1 MNSREII
8 LSKIRNSKKNESDST
23 FRISEI
29 DEKIKSGVESITPKD
44 RNGLWNQFQK
54 EIEAISGEF
63 YSVKSIDDAVGII
76 SKFISENNFKNI
88 GISKEPICKTLAATV
103 KQFLPAV
110 KIIHAI
116 ELVREERKKELADT
130 EISIVH
136 PSFAVADIGSLVFLY
151 DETGTSLPHFLC
163 DNTFAIVNKNQIVAN
178 QFELFEKLE
187 TEKSKNMVF
196 ITGPSRTADIEKVL
210 VLGAH
215 GPRKLVVI
223 LIEEKE

>member
-8 LSKIRNSKKNESDST
+8 LNKIRNSKKNESDLT
-23 FRISEI
+23 YRISEI
-29 DEKIKSGVESITPKD
+29 DEEIKSGVESITPKD
-44 RNGLWNQFQK
+44 RNGLWNQFRK
-54 EIEAISGEF
+54 EIEAIAGEF
-63 YSVKSIDDAVGII
+63 YSVKSIDDAAGII
-76 SKFISENNFKNI
+76 SKFISENNFNKI
-88 GISKEPICKTLAATV
+88 GISKEPICKTLAASV
-103 KQFLPAV
+103 KKFLPTV
-110 KIIHAI
+110 NIIHAT
-116 ELVREERKKELADT
+116 ELISEGRKKELADT

-163 DNTFAIVNKNQIVAN
+163 DNTFVAVNKNQIVAN